1 MTRPLSHLVGLS
13 YTIRELLGIKQGD
26 TIFCASDIGWVVGHA
41 FIVYAPLLVG
51 ASTVLY
57 EGKPIGTPDAG
68 SFWRIIEEYRVNS
81 LYCAPSA
88 LRGVTR
94 EDPQLALLKKH
105 DLSSLRA
112 LYLAGERSEPALVS
126 RFQKFLPKVVDN
138 WWSTESGSPMTGL
151 LSHVPARPGSAGKPM
166 PGWNIRVVDDSGNII
181 PPGKQGNVVIGAPLS
196 PTALAGLWGED
207 ERFWKSY
214 YSRFQGRWMDTGDVG
229 VVDADGYLTI
239 VARGDDVINVAA
251 HRLGTAVIEG
261 VVVAVDGVTEAFVV
275 PARDELK
282 GQVPVAFV
290 VLKDGVMEK
299 EIKEAVK
306 AAVRKEVGPIAAVK
320 AVVRIP
326 VDAVPRTRSGKV
338 MRRAYRGVLEGA
350 VDPPEGVEKSVWQV
364 VLDRARE
371 EGLVGNIKARL

>member
-1 MTRPLSHLVGLS
+1 
-13 YTIRELLGIKQGD
+13 
-26 TIFCASDIGWVVGHA
+26 
-41 FIVYAPLLVG
+41 
-51 ASTVLY
+51 
-57 EGKPIGTPDAG
+57 
-68 SFWRIIEEYRVNS
+68 
-81 LYCAPSA
+81 
-88 LRGVTR
+88 
-94 EDPQLALLKKH
+94 
-105 DLSSLRA
+105 
-112 LYLAGERSEPALVS
+112 
-126 RFQKFLPKVVDN
+126 
-138 WWSTESGSPMTGL
+138 
-151 LSHVPARPGSAGKPM
+151 
-166 PGWNIRVVDDSGNII
+166 
-181 PPGKQGNVVIGAPLS
+181 
-196 PTALAGLWGED
+196 
-207 ERFWKSY
+207 
-214 YSRFQGRWMDTGDVG
+214 MDTGDVG